1 MVQFSAHVGPQA
13 MLLATAAGG
22 QGGDALEL
30 VEASPH
36 DFFWGRGVDGTGENH
51 LGHLLMQVISG

>member
-1 MVQFSAHVGPQA
+1 MVLSSVASQFGAHAGPRE

-22 QGGDALEL
+22 PEGSALEL

-36 DFFWGRGVDGTGENH
+36 DFFWGRGVDG
-51 LGHLLMQVISG
+51 SG